1 VTAQYNWNMQFIDDD
16 TIKGDCEII
25 PRGAVTLAN
34 REQLNVRRVEFL
46 QATANPIDANI
57 VGPKGRAA
65 ILREV
70 AKGLAMP
77 VDDIVPTDEQI
88 EVQSEMQRQ
97 QELMMAQAGGAPQEV
112 VVREGGQPEAVGP
125 GGAPTGGKGANTV
138 SNQIT
143 GRGGA

>member
-1 VTAQYNWNMQFIDDD
+1 
-16 TIKGDCEII
+16 
-25 PRGAVTLAN
+25 
-34 REQLNVRRVEFL
+34 VEFL

-77 VDDIVPTDEQI
+77 VDDIVPTDEEI
-88 EVQSEMQRQ
+88 VVQAEMQRQ
-97 QELMMAQAGGAPQEV
+97 QELMMAQAGAGPQEV
-112 VVREGGQPEAVGP
+112 VVREGGGPEATGP

-138 SNQIT
+138 SNQMT
-143 GRGGA
+143 GGGGA

>member
-1 VTAQYNWNMQFIDDD
+1 VDDPS
-16 TIKGDCEII
+16 IKGDCEII

-46 QATANPIDANI
+46 QATANPIDSQI
-57 VGPKGRAA
+57 VGPLGRAA

-77 VDDIVPTDEQI
+77 VDDIVPSNEQLEI
-88 EVQSEMQRQ
+88 KQELQRKQ
-97 QELMMAQAGGAPQEV
+97 QEQQQAQQAEMAEAGAPPAVGTKE
-112 VVREGGQPEAVGP
+112 VGP
-125 GGAPTGGKGANTV
+125 GGAPTGGEGANVV

-143 GRGGA
+143 GNGGA